1 MLKTFDYVRIAIELP
16 KNVIVKYF
24 AKIRYGHTSNAIPLY
39 IGIVLLAY
47 LIELYAPPVPE
58 GALVLQVG
66 TVFASVIQIVHAAFM
81 RYPKPIVF
89 IVL

>member
-1 MLKTFDYVRIAIELP
+1 MLKTFDYVCIAVELP

-24 AKIRYGHTSNAIPLY
+24 AKIRYGHTRNAIPLY

-47 LIELYAPPVPE
+47 LIELYAPPVPK

-66 TVFASVIQIVHAAFM
+66 VFASVIQIVHAAFM
-81 RYPKPIVF
+81 HYPKPIVF